1 MKEKQTQ
8 EILVAPRGLFEGYRW
23 FVPWD
28 VIEPQLHNISNSV
41 TWVDREIAEQSYSD
55 VQIIPCGVIKNSSGE
70 YCVQRR
76 VKSTRPDL
84 NSKITLTFGG
94 HIDRVE
100 QPRVTDFLNLLLLT
114 LSRELEEELGVH
126 EINAVENVGVVID
139 PSSLLASRHVAFVFQ
154 ALVDSEV
161 SPLAREEFSVHSKYS
176 ANFLTAEGIASL
188 HSWLDPWSK
197 IVFEEHLNPRSK
209 PQGRQMSLIQ
219 DI

>member
-1 MKEKQTQ
+1 MNENQTR
-8 EILVAPRGLFEGYRW
+8 EILVAPRSLFQDYRW

-28 VIEPQLHNISNSV
+28 VIEPQLRDISSNA
-41 TWVDREIAEQSYSD
+41 TWVEREIAEQSYSD
-55 VQIIPCGVIKNSSGE
+55 VQIIPCGIIKNSSGE

-100 QPRVTDFLNLLLLT
+100 QPQGTDFLRLLLLT
-114 LSRELEEELGVH
+114 LSRELEEELGVQ
-126 EINAVENVGVVID
+126 EINNFENVGVVID

-176 ANFLTAEGIASL
+176 ASFLTAEKITGLLSL
-188 HSWLDPWSK
+188 LDPWSR
-197 IVFEEHLNPRSK
+197 IVFEERLNPRSK

-219 DI
+219 NI